1 MKIALTCRPAPSI
14 ADALRMNFLG
24 KVDVPKLLAQHAEYC
39 RWLQEFGYTLYM
51 LPPWEQKA
59 DSVFVE
65 DPAIILRN
73 LDPRHAKF
81 VRTKL
86 ANPAR
91 QGEEDA
97 IEDALV
103 PFFLPDAMF
112 EIFEGTVEGGDVLVA
127 GDELYIGLSK
137 RTSIEGAKDLEDIAD
152 RCGMNVT
159 MFPIP
164 SSYLHLKGEATF
176 HPEGLDGEPVIT
188 ASEEIAPH
196 FAGSVH
202 RLIVTPKDERFG
214 GNCISD
220 GKRIL
225 IHKGSDKT
233 KAILAREGY
242 DVIELD
248 LSEFAKID
256 GAMTC
261 LSKLFVI

>member
-1 MKIALTCRPAPSI
+1 
-14 ADALRMNFLG
+14 MNYLG
-24 KVDVPKLLAQHAEYC
+24 DVNVPRLLAQHAEYC
-39 RWLQEFGYTLYM
+39 RSLQEFGYTLFM
-51 LPPWEQKA
+51 LPPNEQFP
-59 DSVFVE
+59 DSTFVE
-65 DPAIILRN
+65 DGAIVLRN

-97 IEDALV
+97 IEDALE
-103 PFFLPDAMF
+103 PFFFPDSMF
-112 EIFEGTVEGGDVLVA
+112 EVFDGTIEGGDVLVA

-137 RTSIEGAKDLEDIAD
+137 RTSVKGARDLEDIANV
-152 RCGMNVT
+152 CGMNVT

-188 ASEEIAPH
+188 VSEEIALH
-196 FAGSVH
+196 FAHS
-202 RLIVTPKDERFG
+202 RYPLISTPKDERFG

-225 IHKGSDKT
+225 IHKGSYKT
-233 KAILAREGY
+233 KSILAAEGY

-261 LSKLFVI
+261 LSKLLVI